1 MPGHGLQARG
11 IAREQKMIYAGMTLF
26 LEQGYERTTTAQI
39 ARKAGMSPASFF
51 AAFENKEA
59 LLLRLTQIMF
69 RSQFSRAEKMLP
81 ADQSPLLLY
90 AMETAAARPVC
101 HGVFAAV
108 DVRFHQPEHDAPAAP
123 DLLPLDEARGRQRA
137 V

>member
-26 LEQGYERTTTAQI
+26 LEQGYGRTTTAQI

-81 ADQSPLLLY
+81 GGSV
-90 AMETAAARPVC
+90 AAAAVR
-101 HGVFAAV
+101 HGDGA
-108 DVRFHQPEHDAPAAP
+108 AAP
-123 DLLPLDEARGRQRA
+123 YRGVLRA
-137 V
+137 AA